1 MKFVDELYE
10 LYKNHLTGDEEDA
23 LIIINGILHDFND
36 RDIKKLVDDMPDQE
50 RFEMLALYLYE
61 KFRIK
66 VAEEGIGQTRN
77 RDDHDEVKFYH

>member
-1 MKFVDELYE
+1 MKFVDELFE

-36 RDIKKLVDDMPDQE
+36 RDIKHLVDTMPDQE

-66 VAEEGIGQTRN
+66 VAEEGIGQTGN
-77 RDDHDEVKFYH
+77 ADDQDEVKFYH

>member
-23 LIIINGILHDFND
+23 LIIINGILHDFDD

-66 VAEEGIGQTRN
+66 VAEEGIGQTKN
-77 RDDHDEVKFYH
+77 RDDQGGVKFYH

>member
-1 MKFVDELYE
+1 MKFVDELYD

-23 LIIINGILHDFND
+23 LIIINGILHDFDD
-36 RDIKKLVDDMPDQE
+36 RDIKKLIDGMPDQE

-77 RDDHDEVKFYH
+77 KDDQGDVKFYH